1 MRLLLT
7 FSIFLLWAGTAS
19 AEQWEWGRA
28 KNNSG
33 AFLLGFTSGYAV
45 HELGHIIAAEALGFD
60 TDFDGPTII
69 YPEAQMTDAEHL
81 QVASAGFQAQ
91 WLVSEAALR
100 YREHKKLAEFG
111 DSFNAGLISS
121 HLLITA
127 AYMTVLMNHQDGDL
141 QGASEAT
148 GISNDKLAA
157 LVAIPAIL
165 DTWRLF
171 GKEVPEWV
179 PALSV
184 GAKGVGITMIWT
196 Y

>member
-1 MRLLLT
+1 MKLLVTKRT
-7 FSIFLLWAGTAS
+7 FIGT
-19 AEQWEWGRA
+19 EVIIREKQRV
-28 KNNSG
+28 KND
-33 AFLLGFTSGYAV
+33 L
-45 HELGHIIAAEALGFD
+45 
-60 TDFDGPTII
+60 
-69 YPEAQMTDAEHL
+69 
-81 QVASAGFQAQ
+81 AQ
-91 WLVSEAALR
+91 WLISEAALR
-100 YREHKKLAEFG
+100 YRERKKLTEFG

-171 GKEVPEWV
+171 GKEVPAWV